1 MIITKLLEKYRTG
14 CGRGISAIKEKNM
27 SLILNSVI
35 DWENSVIL
43 KVSDDGDPK
52 VHDYYLEPGDCF
64 CIGVDKEKARVVLAM
79 DTDDQLVCVL
89 SDTGPYALQRIW
101 DEKIMPEYELM
112 HHRYDKVDV
121 HSWEPKN
128 TATDFPKEDKLSEV
142 KVNKNKYRLWKERF
156 LRNRGNCSFP
166 DAFLELRVVSDD
178 TFGMEVPL
186 YLTKYTV
193 YTDKSCMFA
202 DMSDFMED
210 LVSLTLEWLYNE
222 IPEIKPQKQDLD
234 LEEEE
239 QP

>member
-1 MIITKLLEKYRTG
+1 MIITKLLEKYKIG
-14 CGRGISAIKEKNM
+14 CGRGVSAIKEKNM

-43 KVSDDGDPK
+43 KPDDSEKSTVSD
-52 VHDYYLEPGDCF
+52 HYLEPGDCF
-64 CIGVDKEKARVVLAM
+64 CLGTNKEKSRIVLAM
-79 DTDDQLVCVL
+79 DADDQLVCVL
-89 SDTGPYALQRIW
+89 NDTGPYALQRIW
-101 DEKIMPEYELM
+101 EEKVMPEYELM

-121 HSWEPKN
+121 RSWEPKN
-128 TATDFPKEDKLSEV
+128 TATDFPKEDKITEI
-142 KVNKNKYRLWKERF
+142 KVNKNKYRLWKEKF
-156 LRNRGNCSFP
+156 LRNRGNCNFP
-166 DAFLELRVVSDD
+166 DAFLELRVISDD

-193 YTDKSCMFA
+193 YTDKSSMFA

-234 LEEEE
+234 PDEEE

>member
-1 MIITKLLEKYRTG
+1 M
-14 CGRGISAIKEKNM
+14 SAIKEKNM

-43 KVSDDGDPK
+43 KESDDGDPK
-52 VHDYYLEPGDCF
+52 TSDFYLEPGDCF
-64 CIGVDKEKARVVLAM
+64 CLGTDKEKARVVMAM
-79 DTDDQLVCVL
+79 DTEDQLVCVL
-89 SDTGPYALQRIW
+89 NDTGPYALQRIW
-101 DEKIMPEYELM
+101 DEKVMPEYELM

-121 HSWEPKN
+121 RSWEPKN
-128 TATDFPKEDKLSEV
+128 TATDFPKEDKIIEV
-142 KVNKNKYRLWKERF
+142 KVNKNKYRLWKEKF

-193 YTDKSCMFA
+193 YTDKSSMFA

-222 IPEIKPQKQDLD
+222 IPEIKPQKQDSE
-234 LEEEE
+234 LENETE